1 MVKPLHIKCRVFR
14 KNSIVSTTKKLGKT
28 TNENEPQNINTPGY
42 TNDITTSQ
50 SNNPTS
56 AASFASKKPTN
67 NYDWLSPPKTQ
78 YINTSTSNATQN
90 KSQVTPELVIDNK
103 TQSTNNKAVNKKLSS
118 LSSSSSNSSS
128 PPNRYKKSV
137 CIFIRIIDNYN
148 HLL

>member
-1 MVKPLHIKCRVFR
+1 MVKPLHITCRVFR

-103 TQSTNNKAVNKKLSS
+103 TQSTNKAVNKKLSS

-128 PPNRYKKSV
+128 PPNRYEKGV
-137 CIFIRIIDNYN
+137 CIFICIIFN
-148 HLL
+148 HNELP